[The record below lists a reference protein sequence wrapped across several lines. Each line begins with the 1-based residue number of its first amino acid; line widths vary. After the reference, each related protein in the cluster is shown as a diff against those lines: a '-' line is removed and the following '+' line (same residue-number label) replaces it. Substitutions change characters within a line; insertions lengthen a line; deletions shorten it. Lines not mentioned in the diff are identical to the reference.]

1 VVDGRGK
8 TVVAVTH
15 DLGLAGR
22 MHRRIQ
28 LMDGAITADQRSAHS
43 VGPRAVEPTKT

>member
-1 VVDGRGK
+1 VI
-8 TVVAVTH
+8 AVTH

-28 LMDGAITADQRSAHS
+28 LMDGAITADDLAAGAPSPLAM
-43 VGPRAVEPTKT
+43 EPSKT